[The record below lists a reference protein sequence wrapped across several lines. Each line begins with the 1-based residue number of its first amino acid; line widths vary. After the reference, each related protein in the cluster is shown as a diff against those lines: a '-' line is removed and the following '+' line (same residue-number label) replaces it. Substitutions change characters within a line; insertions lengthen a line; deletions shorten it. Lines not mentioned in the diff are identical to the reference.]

1 MAKEKIVLAYSGG
14 LDTSIILKW
23 LKETYDA
30 EIIAFTADIGQKEE
44 LDGLEEKALATGASK
59 VYIDD
64 LQAEF
69 ASDFIYP
76 MFQSGALYEGQY
88 LLGTSIAR
96 PLIAKRMVEIAR
108 AEGATMIAHGATGK
122 GNDQVRFE
130 LGVAALAPDIQVVAP
145 WRLDTFRETFPG
157 RAEMIAYAEKHG
169 IPVTA
174 SAAKPYSTDRNLL
187 HISYESGV
195 LEDPWFDPSAPENKE
210 MFLLSADPQDAPDE
224 PEMLEI
230 EFEQGNAVALNGE
243 KLSPLQVMDKLNEL
257 GGKHGIP
264 VTASAAKPY
273 STDRNLL
280 HISYESGVLE
290 DPWFDPS
297 APENKEMFLLS
308 ADPQDAPDEP
318 EMLEIEFEQGNAVAL
333 NGEALSPLQVM
344 DKLNELGGKH
354 GIGRVDMVENRFVGM
369 KSRGVYETPGGTIL
383 FTAHRKMESLTMDR
397 EVMNLRDS
405 LLTRYSTLVYNGFWF
420 APERLALQALVTE
433 SQKNVTGT
441 VRVKLYKGNVIG
453 AGVKSPVSLYNPDI
467 ATMEADPS
475 QAYDQNDATG
485 FISLNALRLKVA
497 ASVEQNK

>member
-1 MAKEKIVLAYSGG
+1 MAKDKIVLAYSGG

-44 LDGLEEKALATGASK
+44 LDGLEEKAIQTGASK

-64 LQAEF
+64 LQEEF
-69 ASDFIYP
+69 AKDFIFP
-76 MFQSGALYEGQY
+76 MFQAGTMYEGQY

-108 AEGATMIAHGATGK
+108 AEGAKYIAHGATGK

-130 LGVAALAPDIQVVAP
+130 LGVAALAPEIEIIAP
-145 WRLDTFRETFPG
+145 WRSEQFRNDFPG
-157 RAEMIAYAEKHG
+157 RAEMIAFAEKHG

-187 HISYESGV
+187 HISFESGM
-195 LEDPWFDPSAPENKE
+195 LEDPWFDPSAEENEEMYVLSVSPER
-210 MFLLSADPQDAPDE
+210 APDE
-224 PEMLEI
+224 AEYVEL
-230 EFEQGNAVALNGE
+230 EFEQGNCVA
-243 KLSPLQVMDKLNEL
+243 
-257 GGKHGIP
+257 I
-264 VTASAAKPY
+264 
-273 STDRNLL
+273 
-280 HISYESGVLE
+280 
-290 DPWFDPS
+290 
-297 APENKEMFLLS
+297 
-308 ADPQDAPDEP
+308 
-318 EMLEIEFEQGNAVAL
+318 
-333 NGEALSPLQVM
+333 NGEAMTPLQVM

-397 EVMNLRDS
+397 EVMHLRDS
-405 LLTRYSTLVYNGFWF
+405 LISKYSELVYNGFWF

-433 SQKNVTGT
+433 SQKNVSGV
-441 VRVKLYKGNVIG
+441 VRLKLYKGNVIG

-475 QAYDQNDATG
+475 QAYDQGDATG
-485 FISLNALRLKVA
+485 FIRLNALRLKVSA
-497 ASVEQNK
+497 GVNQNK